1 MEEKV
6 LEVLKFRMN
15 PPTLYHRLMTMLR
28 LLQNY
33 REKEYM
39 AVPDLLD
46 ERSYEQ
52 YRNLV
57 ALLDLLLLKM
67 DHL

>member
-1 MEEKV
+1 
-6 LEVLKFRMN
+6 
-15 PPTLYHRLMTMLR
+15 MTMLR

-39 AVPDLLD
+39 AAPDLLD